1 MAIIRDLTVL
11 GNSRLAGKAAGTDI
25 QADKFITNGGTANQA
40 VLGDGTLKPLSEI
53 GSIPN
58 DGSFEITADT
68 GSGTVGT
75 AAVFS
80 ADSDDDC
87 HITLSNT
94 ATTGHFTLGTSGN
107 SYIFNLTEIDGGI
120 WS

>member
-40 VLGDGTLKPLSEI
+40 VLGDGTLKALSEI

-58 DGSFEITADT
+58 DGKLKIQVAGETAVETGFTAD
-68 GSGTVGT
+68 SGTDVT
-75 AAVFS
+75 VLLSESAESAKFS
-80 ADSDDDC
+80 
-87 HITLSNT
+87 ITTTSNQ
-94 ATTGHFTLGTSGN
+94 AKISV
-107 SYIFNLTEIDGGI
+107 TEIDGGT
-120 WS
+120 WT